1 MMAKATVEELNAQIL
16 ELVEEKDKYLSK
28 FRKETVALTKTR
40 DDLVA
45 AEEAVA
51 TVADMTEAEKK
62 AIAAELGKAK

>member
-1 MMAKATVEELNAQIL
+1 MAKATVEELNAQIL